1 MQLVSTISNGRCTE
15 FRGFIRSEI
24 VVQQG
29 FERTERILV
38 LLFAGNKLPVIE
50 TDAIVEQQLDGRSN
64 NQVAVAICLVIC
76 LLIDFCQAVDDD
88 LLLLL
93 GEMQCY
99 IGGIGEKSIILH
111 MAAERCAPQQVGM
124 EQQTPAR
131 TGESRPVG
139 FMSEHLPR
147 SEKHQRIFLKIVGA
161 SAIGQ
166 IVRTS

>member
-76 LLIDFCQAVDDD
+76 LLIDFVRQSMTVCCSC
-88 LLLLL
+88 L
-93 GEMQCY
+93 
-99 IGGIGEKSIILH
+99 
-111 MAAERCAPQQVGM
+111 ERCN
-124 EQQTPAR
+124 
-131 TGESRPVG
+131 
-139 FMSEHLPR
+139 
-147 SEKHQRIFLKIVGA
+147 A
-161 SAIGQ
+161 SLAA
-166 IVRTS
+166 

>member
-38 LLFAGNKLPVIE
+38 LLFAGNELPVIK
-50 TDAIVEQQLDGRSN
+50 TDTIVEQQLDGRSN

-76 LLIDFCQAVDDD
+76 LLIDFCQAVDDG

-93 GEMQCY
+93 GEMQCF
-99 IGGIGEKSIILH
+99 IGGI
-111 MAAERCAPQQVGM
+111 
-124 EQQTPAR
+124 
-131 TGESRPVG
+131 
-139 FMSEHLPR
+139 
-147 SEKHQRIFLKIVGA
+147 
-161 SAIGQ
+161 
-166 IVRTS
+166 

>member
-50 TDAIVEQQLDGRSN
+50 TDAIVEQQLDGRSD
-64 NQVAVAICLVIC
+64 NQVAVAICLVIRF
-76 LLIDFCQAVDDD
+76 LVDFCQAVDDG

-93 GEMQCY
+93 GEVQRF

-111 MAAERCAPQQVGM
+111 MAAERRASQQVGM
-124 EQQTPAR
+124 KQQTPAR
-131 TGESRPVG
+131 TGKSRSVG

-147 SEKHQRIFLKIVGA
+147 SDKH
-161 SAIGQ
+161 
-166 IVRTS
+166 